1 MKTVA
6 EVAIWRAPVCIT
18 PAFSAGSSCSLILGG
33 EAFCEGKFEPE
44 SSMHP
49 QQCWLGDVEEG
60 DFHSLLIRSPDTF
73 PLCFCIF
80 LFSEHDPLL
89 FQAHHSQWEAAF
101 PVPLYCCPSSLLSS
115 ASFFRV
121 LFCDPWQIKTH
132 PCYYEADTNESN

>member
-1 MKTVA
+1 MGTLTIYPD
-6 EVAIWRAPVCIT
+6 AIFGNFEEGPSLCLLFFLFAISNNLQIYACSKIATDDLESIYIFPFSHHG
-18 PAFSAGSSCSLILGG
+18 FSAGSSCSLILGG

-80 LFSEHDPLL
+80 LSC
-89 FQAHHSQWEAAF
+89 AA
-101 PVPLYCCPSSLLSS
+101 
-115 ASFFRV
+115 AAGR
-121 LFCDPWQIKTH
+121 
-132 PCYYEADTNESN
+132 SNVISYT